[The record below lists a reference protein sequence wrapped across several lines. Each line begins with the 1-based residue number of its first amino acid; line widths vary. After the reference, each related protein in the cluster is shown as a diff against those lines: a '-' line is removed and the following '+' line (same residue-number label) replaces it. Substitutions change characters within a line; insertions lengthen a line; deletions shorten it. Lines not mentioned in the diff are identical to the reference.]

1 MCTCVYVCVQY
12 ICVIASVLFAAASRV
27 AELCTG
33 HVAALAVGYAV
44 VTEVTV
50 SKSNAPIGRVDGLN
64 AEISLEQLLIV
75 QRHYLEA
82 GLSHLQNG
90 VILLGPSLT
99 VVIFSPA
106 TVVFPLGRRRPA
118 LPVHVPTEQA
128 KQCYQDDK
136 HCHTYYHNH

>member
-1 MCTCVYVCVQY
+1 MFLVCV
-12 ICVIASVLFAAASRV
+12 CVCVNASVLVAAASRV

-50 SKSNAPIGRVDGLN
+50 SKSNAPVGRVDGLN

-75 QRHYLEA
+75 QRHYLET

-90 VILLGPSLT
+90 VILLGPSLA

-106 TVVFPLGRRRPA
+106 PVVFPLGRR
-118 LPVHVPTEQA
+118 
-128 KQCYQDDK
+128 
-136 HCHTYYHNH
+136 